1 MRQKSEAQ
9 VYLEQV
15 EKLDVLIEC
24 KQIEKRQW
32 RDLALSIT
40 ASMGGERV
48 QASGSHSKM
57 ANAVTKC
64 LGAEDDIAEVVD
76 RLIAAKRDVVH
87 TIEQVENPTEYKI
100 LHMRYIQHLSLKTI
114 ADHYGSDYTWATT
127 CHGRALKSVED
138 ILQQRKICD
147 CV

>member
-24 KQIEKRQW
+24 KQIEKQQW
-32 RDLALSIT
+32 HDLALSIT

-48 QASGSHSKM
+48 QASGSQSKM

-64 LGAEDDIAEVVD
+64 LGTEDDIAEVVD
-76 RLIAAKRDVVH
+76 RLIATKRDVLH
-87 TIEQVENPTEYKI
+87 TIEQVENPTEYKV

-114 ADHYGSDYTWATT
+114 ADRYGSDYTWATT